1 MLKSVLTFFHKLSYI
16 YSYGCMYLCGGQRTA
31 CRRHSSPYAMWIQG
45 SECLQAWQQAS
56 LHPRGHQCWNLFNGT
71 LYLRSNVSSSLA
83 SLVPRTSLLTFMSW
97 RIWKS
102 SFQVEKKN
110 CPIDSVK
117 CRLKG
122 IYLIFLWHQ
131 FWWLTKPHCV
141 AKCLDLDWKPL
152 WSPCRIYCL
161 PHGSRDPCRIHQLGK
176 WSSPT
181 QTHPIHSS

>member
-1 MLKSVLTFFHKLSYI
+1 MDVCICVEVKGQLVGDIPLLMPCESRDRSVFRLDNKHPYTPEAISAGIFLMVHYI
-16 YSYGCMYLCGGQRTA
+16 WEAMFLPHLQVWYLELLCWP
-31 CRRHSSPYAMWIQG
+31 SWVEE
-45 SECLQAWQQAS
+45 SEKV
-56 LHPRGHQCWNLFNGT
+56 
-71 LYLRSNVSSSLA
+71 VSK
-83 SLVPRTSLLTFMSW
+83 
-97 RIWKS
+97 WK
-102 SFQVEKKN
+102 KK

-141 AKCLDLDWKPL
+141 EKCLDLDWKPL